1 MFFCTQTTS
10 LFAEI
15 DELQPLVWHQFKVAA
30 VNQYGAS
37 PFSVPSKFIFTNP
50 GRPGPVRDFR
60 FTQMQFKKGHVNVHV
75 SWKKPDSAIGKLL
88 TV

>member
-15 DELQPLVWHQFKVAA
+15 EELQPLVWHQFKVAA

-37 PFSVPSKFIFTNP
+37 PFSVPSKFIFINP
-50 GRPGPVRDFR
+50 GRPGPVKDFK
-60 FTQMQFKKGHVNVHV
+60 FTQMQFKKDHVNVHV
-75 SWKKPDSAIGKLL
+75 SWKKPDSAIGKSL
-88 TV
+88 TA